1 MKLRFTALLSRYEA
15 RFQQPI
21 LAADDVPVRTQASA
35 PFGGFGAATGA
46 AALRPGPPSSVAPSG
61 IGLLPIDDDS
71 EGETAEAAP
80 VTQRLEVP
88 PESPPPS
95 NSLPVGD
102 GPPAAAQLSGAA
114 PGEAAAGLIPGEAIS
129 VDPSGMPAGG
139 TVDPDTE
146 PKGDVAPMPV
156 DGGVSTD
163 TA

>member
-1 MKLRFTALLSRYEA
+1 M
-15 RFQQPI
+15 
-21 LAADDVPVRTQASA
+21 LAADDEPVSTQGLA

-61 IGLLPIDDDS
+61 IRVLPIDDDDDS
-71 EGETAEAAP
+71 EGVPAEAAP
-80 VTQRLEVP
+80 VVQRLEVP

-95 NSLPVGD
+95 NSLPVD
-102 GPPAAAQLSGAA
+102 DEPPAAAQLSGPA
-114 PGEAAAGLIPGEAIS
+114 PGEAAAGLIPGDAIS

-139 TVDPDTE
+139 TADPETE